1 VPDVDNGRIGGSVSV
16 EEGFDG
22 GSGGFNIDSLELTIG
37 VSGKL
42 VNGFTSHPLPS
53 FLLPT
58 IHAYRLTSQWCF
70 VPSPR
75 RNPVAARSGDSLILS
90 INDDEYT
97 IRSTEGTGWGAE
109 HFTERLSHVV
119 RYR

>member
-1 VPDVDNGRIGGSVSV
+1 VPNVDDGCFCGSIGL
-16 EEGFDG
+16 EKGFDG

-37 VSGKL
+37 VSGKS

-53 FLLPT
+53 FLLPS

-75 RNPVAARSGDSLILS
+75 RNPVAA
-90 INDDEYT
+90 
-97 IRSTEGTGWGAE
+97 
-109 HFTERLSHVV
+109 
-119 RYR
+119 